1 VRQQH
6 AIFILAAA
14 MALAPTLP
22 VSGHQEPQPDPA
34 ELIAVRLRP
43 DTLALFINDVAGVRV
58 RLVNGVV
65 KGIAS
70 TRVFT
75 VENERSARYPRR
87 PSEVAVFVDAG
98 SAVVREGAAVVV
110 TGIARTLWG
119 AEMNTDRPLPSLTES
134 ERNAVA
140 KRPLVM
146 ASSVQTPDG
155 VQLVRPSP

>member
-1 VRQQH
+1 MASHLVRGGTRAVRQQH

-34 ELIAVRLRP
+34 ESIAVRLRP
-43 DTLALFINDVAGVRV
+43 DTLALFINDGAGVRV

-75 VENERSARYPRR
+75 VRMSGVRGIL
-87 PSEVAVFVDAG
+87 VD
-98 SAVVREGAAVVV
+98 
-110 TGIARTLWG
+110 
-119 AEMNTDRPLPSLTES
+119 P
-134 ERNAVA
+134 A
-140 KRPLVM
+140 K
-146 ASSVQTPDG
+146 S
-155 VQLVRPSP
+155 